1 MSFEDAIAEKIGE
14 FAARCRE
21 DGKAVPSFDVWDYAA
36 IDYLKELQKSLAQ
49 GKSAAAAYERLKADL
64 PRLEADAEREAVV
77 PTFDFYDDHYH
88 EKVCCGRLE
97 SCKAAIQLYEA

>member
-49 GKSAAAAYERLKADL
+49 GKSAAAAYERL
-64 PRLEADAEREAVV
+64 EADAEREAVV

-97 SCKAAIQLYEA
+97 ACKAAIQLYEA